1 MTPEEFSKRKPVHTL
16 SRLNK
21 SLCWLLVSIMIVM
34 FISYYITTILQ
45 LELSKL
51 TTATSKI
58 NNENVEL
65 QNKLD
70 KQMSYNNVEYLVRRS
85 GMLDAARQVIDMD
98 SENRIVP
105 VKKTDKKSN
114 DKNYYRWS
122 LGF

>member
-1 MTPEEFSKRKPVHTL
+1 MTPEEYSHRKPVHTL

-34 FISYYITTILQ
+34 FISYYITTLLQ

-98 SENRIVP
+98 SENRIIP
-105 VKKTDKKSN
+105 VKKNDKKAN

>member
-1 MTPEEFSKRKPVHTL
+1 
-16 SRLNK
+16 
-21 SLCWLLVSIMIVM
+21 M
-34 FISYYITTILQ
+34 FISYYITTLLQ

-70 KQMSYNNVEYLVRRS
+70 KQMSYNNVEYLVRHS

-98 SENRIVP
+98 SENRIIP
-105 VKKTDKKSN
+105 VKKTDKKLN